1 MNQTDEPD
9 RWCLCELEETFDV
22 SSKIPLCSTE
32 KHESESNTIQ
42 HNLQFKAYKHCRC
55 LNQLIQSSNKKYLS
69 TGHLILMLKYSSLY
83 RYGHLMASEHV
94 TFIVTSLILIPL
106 CLMPVWTVS
115 PLKGEAVPAVISSLK
130 DKLKR
135 HYPRKHHPSLTAINL
150 SGCGIRKCE

>member
-1 MNQTDEPD
+1 MNQTDG
-9 RWCLCELEETFDV
+9 V
-22 SSKIPLCSTE
+22 SVNWKKLVKFLQKFLLCSTE

-42 HNLQFKAYKHCRC
+42 HNLQFTAYKHCRC

-94 TFIVTSLILIPL
+94 TFIVISLILIPL
-106 CLMPVWTVS
+106 CLKPVWTVS
-115 PLKGEAVPAVISSLK
+115 LLKGEAVPAVRISSLK

-135 HYPRKHHPSLTAINL
+135 HYPRKHHPSLTATNL